1 MFDNN
6 INNTNDN
13 VDADFDAWCHSRR
26 HRQQHRQR
34 IDDSTVAIIDNS
46 RQRVDAAAVN
56 IVVTDNIADEFAD
69 NDAADV
75 DLFSLQMGFVN
86 ISKNNI

>member
-13 VDADFDAWCHSRR
+13 VDADFDAWCHS
-26 HRQQHRQR
+26 HHHQQQRWQR
-34 IDDSTVAIIDNS
+34 IDDATVAIIDNS
-46 RQRVDAAAVN
+46 RQRVDTAAVN
-56 IVVTDNIADEFAD
+56 IVVNDNIADEFAD

-86 ISKNNI
+86 I